1 MTDKTM
7 SISNQVKYLKTL
19 NGITWILAGISDIFS
34 GAIPSTLT
42 SIFLIISLVLQLKVS
57 LSKKESDDEMS
68 IDNKIKAGAMTQS
81 IMHIIFCTAAVVLF
95 ALTSFPNLHL
105 DWKNLIV
112 PVFFIFIG
120 IEYIIWGL
128 SFKKLEEE

>member
-1 MTDKTM
+1 
-7 SISNQVKYLKTL
+7 
-19 NGITWILAGISDIFS
+19 
-34 GAIPSTLT
+34 
-42 SIFLIISLVLQLKVS
+42 
-57 LSKKESDDEMS
+57 MS
-68 IDNKIKAGAMTQS
+68 IDNKIKASAMTQS
-81 IMHIIFCTAAVVLF
+81 IMHIIFCAAAVVLF

>member
-1 MTDKTM
+1 MTDTTM

-34 GAIPSTLT
+34 GTIPSTLT
-42 SIFLIISLVLQLKVS
+42 SIFLIISLALQLKVS

-81 IMHIIFCTAAVVLF
+81 IMHIIFCAAAIVLF
-95 ALTSFPNLHL
+95 ILTRFPNLNI

-120 IEYIIWGL
+120 IEYIVWGL

>member
-95 ALTSFPNLHL
+95 SLTRFPNLHI